1 MANINIEVTR
11 FECQTPVIG
20 DTYRDSS
27 NTGNYLFNFEWL
39 GDLYNQYGMNAT
51 VQIFYSG
58 DGQPSQEYTGSQI
71 PNIAVNFAIPQLPYD
86 TADFQ
91 LRFSVDDG
99 NVCEYYFDIPY
110 SSIII
115 I

>member
-1 MANINIEVTR
+1 MANINIEIQR
-11 FECQTPVIG
+11 FECRSPNIG
-20 DTYRDSS
+20 NTYRDLS
-27 NTGNYLFNFEWL
+27 NSGDYLFNYEWL
-39 GDLYNQYGMNAT
+39 GDLYNQYGMNAQ

-58 DGQPSQEYTGSQI
+58 DGQPAQEYTNTQI
-71 PNIAVNFAIPQLPYD
+71 PNIANNFLIPSLPYD
-86 TADFQ
+86 TVDFQ

-110 SSIII
+110 STIII